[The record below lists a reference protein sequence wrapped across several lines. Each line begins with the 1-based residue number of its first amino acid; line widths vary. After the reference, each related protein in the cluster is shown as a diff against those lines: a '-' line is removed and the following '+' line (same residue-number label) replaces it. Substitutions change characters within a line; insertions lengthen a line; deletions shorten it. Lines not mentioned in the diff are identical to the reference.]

1 MKPADYLIIYKKI
14 TSELPS
20 ALGVACPKL
29 SLAALCMP
37 LPLKPFAI
45 EHTEGLCTVNNMYQL
60 CNGPSSA
67 LIVATSEIKSPVFSS
82 NPSSITVTI
91 TSLDCA

>member
-20 ALGVACPKL
+20 ALSVACPKL

-45 EHTEGLCTVNNMYQL
+45 EHTEGLCTVTNMYQR

-67 LIVATSEIKSPVFSS
+67 LIVATSEIKSPGFS
-82 NPSSITVTI
+82 PSSISVTI